1 MCYSFFLFY
10 RSLYHFKNNQF
21 IVDQTGDAY
30 VNLYYFK
37 KIKSSLVIKNYKFY
51 IYIFVSRSI
60 HYQILFIIIYF
71 AFFHFVFHTYLHI
84 YNFSKMHK
92 HPQSYSHLIKL
103 ISSRGHYCFN
113 NAVIYIYIYIYIYQ
127 PLPTPRPTS
136 GLPEVFRE
144 TLKAEKI
151 YNLQFAIRSIPDR
164 YLLFDRRMT

>member
-113 NAVIYIYIYIYIYQ
+113 NAVIYIYICINLSQ
-127 PLPTPRPTS
+127 LLDPRPACRKS
-136 GLPEVFRE
+136 
-144 TLKAEKI
+144 
-151 YNLQFAIRSIPDR
+151 FAK
-164 YLLFDRRMT
+164 L